1 MHICRTNDK
10 FKQVRVDDSQY
21 DANTLPAFAAE
32 RRRMQLSI
40 EISCPQG
47 AQQQTRRCCCRSIV
61 KSDGRTPTL
70 YGPCSTYYV
79 SSVISKAV
87 TRGVFWVFEHTRE
100 FQVKIRHTKRNYTSF
115 TFYAF
120 YKLGN
125 APKSVSAGA
134 LPRTPLGKLTALPQT
149 PSWWGGG
156 SPRPT
161 QEPYPLLGP
170 SGFGNTGYAVS
181 SPTPPEN
188 KS

>member
-1 MHICRTNDK
+1 
-10 FKQVRVDDSQY
+10 
-21 DANTLPAFAAE
+21 
-32 RRRMQLSI
+32 
-40 EISCPQG
+40 
-47 AQQQTRRCCCRSIV
+47 
-61 KSDGRTPTL
+61 
-70 YGPCSTYYV
+70 V

-100 FQVKIRHTKRNYTSF
+100 FQGKIRHTKRNYTSF

-149 PSWWGGG
+149 LAGGEG
-156 SPRPT
+156 AHRVLPKNPTPASALRASAIQAMLCRP
-161 QEPYPLLGP
+161 
-170 SGFGNTGYAVS
+170 
-181 SPTPPEN
+181 PTPPEN